1 MATFKAVVLKHQ
13 QRSDKRYPISI
24 RITNNRK
31 VGYISTGLY
40 AENSQINKK
49 SFEIKD
55 SSLILKTNAIIKGY
69 QNSLLDLGVTTL
81 QTMTPSDIKE
91 YLSSASE
98 VIDYMQVFD
107 LYMESRNT
115 DRILNCV
122 KSILQNAF
130 GIERLP
136 IHQFTSSFI
145 DRFKEELDRR
155 GLSNQT
161 KRNYLVNLCAVF
173 RYAQKLYNTEFT
185 QRITHNP
192 FYRLEHYKS
201 TKTQKRSISAEQI
214 NYILTRR
221 VVKKNWVVCLDAI
234 RLSFCLCGVNL
245 QDLFSMDEKCLKGD
259 RIEYNRCKTKNRT
272 KDMSFTS
279 VKIQPEIE
287 AIIKRRRGSNG
298 KLFDFSEHYNTSRG
312 FSTAVNIVLNNIGQE
327 IDLPNITSYYF
338 RHSWATIAR
347 NKCGVSNDDIDL
359 ALVHSNKNPM
369 AEVYIDTDFS
379 LIDNANRKVLDVV
392 FGKGATKL

>member
-1 MATFKAVVLKHQ
+1 MATFKAVVMKHQ

-31 VGYISTGLY
+31 VGYMSTGLY

-55 SSLILKTNAIIKGY
+55 SNLILKTNAIIRDY
-69 QNSLLDLGVTTL
+69 QNRLLDLGASYM
-81 QTMTPSDIKE
+81 QAMTPTDIKE
-91 YLSSASE
+91 YLSSTLE
-98 VIDYMQVFD
+98 VIDFMQVFD
-107 LYMESRNT
+107 AYIESKT
-115 DRILNCV
+115 GDRVLCCV
-122 KSILQNAF
+122 KAILQKSF
-130 GIERLP
+130 GIDSLP
-136 IHQFTSSFI
+136 IQQFTSSFI

-161 KRNYLVNLCAVF
+161 KRNYLIGLCAVF
-173 RYAQKLYNTEFT
+173 KHAQRLYNTEFT

-192 FYRLEHYKS
+192 FYRLEGYKC
-201 TKTQKRSISAEQI
+201 TKTQKRNITLEQMQ
-214 NYILTRR
+214 YILTRKVIKR
-221 VVKKNWVVCLDAI
+221 NWLVSLDAI

-245 QDLFSMDEKCLKGD
+245 KDLYDMKEECLKGD
-259 RIEYNRCKTKNRT
+259 RIEYNRSKTKNRT

-279 VKIQPEIE
+279 IKIQPEIE
-287 AIIKRRRGSNG
+287 DVIKRRRGRNG
-298 KLFDFSEHYNTSRG
+298 RLFDFSEHYHTSKYFYTG
-312 FSTAVNIVLNNIGQE
+312 VNEVLKNIGQE
-327 IDLPNITSYYF
+327 LGLPNLTSYYF

-359 ALVHSNKNPM
+359 ALVHSNRNPM
-369 AEVYIDTDFS
+369 AEVYIDTDYS
-379 LIDNANRKVLDVV
+379 LIDKANRKVLDLV